1 MDEIG
6 HILREA
12 RENKGLTLEQVQEA
26 TRINSRFLNALELGE
41 YGTLPTPVHVRGF
54 LRNYARFLGLDP
66 QPLLDRYQSVQ
77 GQALPPLAY
86 HANGEVS
93 PDNPLPERQDQVF
106 FDPVNVEV
114 EGGGGRGFAGSEGIL
129 QLVIIIALIIA
140 LALVA
145 NRFLPL
151 LLGNGNNNNAVAEIT
166 DAVRDVVAQVDG
178 SADATATAEAEAAA
192 SGDGENVIIEGAL
205 AADESGAFI
214 ANTSRNNP
222 NAEPTITPTRPAL
235 PPALDEIR
243 LMLEIFERT
252 WIEVTIDGDV
262 VFSGIARANDVFEW
276 TAQQEAKVVTGNA
289 IGVVVTI
296 NDIVLGRLGG
306 RGERHEEV
314 WRTTQQ

>member
-12 RENKGLTLEQVQEA
+12 RENKGLTLEQVQEE
-26 TRINSRFLNALELGE
+26 TRINSRFLNALESGE
-41 YGTLPTPVHVRGF
+41 YGALPTPVHVRGF

-66 QPLLDRYQSVQ
+66 QPLLDRYQAMQ
-77 GQALPPLAY
+77 GQEYPPLAY

-93 PDNPLPERQDQVF
+93 PENPLPTRQDQVF

-114 EGGGGRGFAGSEGIL
+114 EGGGGRSFGGSEGIL

-166 DAVRDVVAQVDG
+166 DAVRDVMSQVNG
-178 SADATATAEAEAAA
+178 GAEATAEAEATAA
-192 SGDGENVIIEGAL
+192 ATTGDNVIIEGAL
-205 AADESGAFI
+205 AADESGAFL

-222 NAEPTITPTRPAL
+222 GAEPTITPTRPAL
-235 PPALDEIR
+235 PPSLDEIR
-243 LMLEIFERT
+243 LMLEIVERT

-306 RGERHEEV
+306 RGEQHEEV